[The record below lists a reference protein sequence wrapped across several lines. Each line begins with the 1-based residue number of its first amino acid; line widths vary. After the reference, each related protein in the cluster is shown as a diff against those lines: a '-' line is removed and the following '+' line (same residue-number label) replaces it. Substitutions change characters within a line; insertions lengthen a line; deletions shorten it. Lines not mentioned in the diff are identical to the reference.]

1 MANITVLSAVSTNTL
16 SSGTSVTGPSV
27 LMVDNLLVN
36 ESLSWEIADANTAA
50 NFKLFAQQSG
60 PDPAPIRCDHPGTY
74 FLRARL
80 YGVASGRSGTV
91 TAIASQ

>member
-1 MANITVLSAVSTNTL
+1 MANIAILTAASTNTV
-16 SSGTSVTGPSV
+16 SSGVSVTGPSV

-50 NFKLFAQQSG
+50 NFRTFAQQSG
-60 PDPAPIRCDHPGTY
+60 PDPAPLKCDHPGTY
-74 FLRARL
+74 FLRCRL
-80 YGVASGRSGTV
+80 YGVLAGRSGTV